1 MDKIRPKSVSI
12 ISWIIIVLGFSALYN
27 VMRMPQ
33 IFSKPEY
40 QKLAEATGESLGVSI
55 LISSICGIL
64 GLISG
69 VAMLKGFNWGRLVY
83 LWGYGIIVLFNI
95 ITRGF
100 SLLVLPSIIIFAVF
114 LIFLTRPAASE
125 FFKS

>member
-12 ISWIIIVLGFSALYN
+12 ISWIIIVLGFSTLYSA
-27 VMRMPQ
+27 MRMPE

-40 QKLAEATGESLGVSI
+40 QKLAEITGWSLGFSI
-55 LISSICGIL
+55 LITSIVGIL
-64 GLISG
+64 SLISG
-69 VAMLKGFNWGRLVY
+69 IAMLKGLNWGRLLY
-83 LWGYGIIVLFNI
+83 LWGYGITVLFNI

-100 SLLVLPSIIIFAVF
+100 SLLALPGIIIFTVF